1 MSLLRR
7 RKVSVDANV
16 LMAAIAYK
24 STVAPKV
31 IDREKE
37 RDTLVISNIILFQCT
52 RQSGKKNCGMTEEQI
67 RDAVFAISPEIE
79 MVDILPVSELRKRY
93 SIRDD
98 SDLETLYSIDVTGAE
113 IFITGD
119 DDFFDP
125 IRPPAGVTVRFIRP
139 RDYLEEDD

>member
-1 MSLLRR
+1 
-7 RKVSVDANV
+7 
-16 LMAAIAYK
+16 
-24 STVAPKV
+24 
-31 IDREKE
+31 
-37 RDTLVISNIILFQCT
+37 
-52 RQSGKKNCGMTEEQI
+52 
-67 RDAVFAISPEIE
+67 